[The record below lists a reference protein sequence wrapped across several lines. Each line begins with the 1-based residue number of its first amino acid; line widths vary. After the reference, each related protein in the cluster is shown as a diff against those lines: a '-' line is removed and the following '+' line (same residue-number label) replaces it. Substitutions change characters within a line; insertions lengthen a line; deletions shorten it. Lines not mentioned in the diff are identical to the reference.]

1 MEAEDER
8 YCFYR
13 KSDHRSGKILKSKY
27 CIKKGCLTRES
38 IQNSIIEN
46 LIPFNEGFSGIIYDV
61 CEHEEGSRTSTN
73 CNKVLKIIPLSE
85 ESSEEDNIRGAITY
99 DCNPL
104 DLDLDDGVKGN
115 ADCVVTSISQF
126 SEEVRI
132 AKLAADNGIGPR
144 VYDSWVC
151 RDVELEIKTSEIKTS
166 EIGKK
171 WFDGS
176 QILGFILM
184 EKLQGKTLVDFVK
197 SQPELFKRNFYILL
211 ASGIDK
217 ALKLES
223 RGYKH
228 QDLHGKNIFVVN
240 DGRGI
245 VFIDYGDVTSFPEE
259 FRYLKE
265 LFTMESF
272 IGEMLN
278 AFREV
283 Y

>member
-1 MEAEDER
+1 
-8 YCFYR
+8 
-13 KSDHRSGKILKSKY
+13 
-27 CIKKGCLTRES
+27 
-38 IQNSIIEN
+38 
-46 LIPFNEGFSGIIYDV
+46 
-61 CEHEEGSRTSTN
+61 
-73 CNKVLKIIPLSE
+73 
-85 ESSEEDNIRGAITY
+85 
-99 DCNPL
+99 
-104 DLDLDDGVKGN
+104 
-115 ADCVVTSISQF
+115 
-126 SEEVRI
+126 
-132 AKLAADNGIGPR
+132 
-144 VYDSWVC
+144 
-151 RDVELEIKTSEIKTS
+151 
-166 EIGKK
+166 
-171 WFDGS
+171 
-176 QILGFILM
+176 M
-184 EKLQGKTLVDFVK
+184 EKLQGKSLVEFVK

-211 ASGIDK
+211 ASGINK

-240 DGRGI
+240 DGKEI